1 MASGRPPLDRRL
13 RVRKTSRA
21 RREYFFVVLRPRP
34 SSPTLPPLPHRSQ
47 PASNS
52 RTLTALRALEPDDNV
67 CPPNGFLPPHFCSQN
82 ETAHV
87 PARPESHHAVGRID
101 RHRTRCR
108 PFDIARHC
116 TINALKRKAQG
127 RQLTASIEHLLS
139 QPKRSHYACLKLS
152 LNMYASTVFEIVL
165 LLSFRYGRTFAAL
178 TGHPSK

>member
-1 MASGRPPLDRRL
+1 M
-13 RVRKTSRA
+13 RKTSRA